1 MEKQLL
7 KNLCQITK
15 QTHATLLEV
24 FHDSKIQY
32 SSKSIFYE
40 TEKTFAGS
48 RLAAL
53 DHNNNINE

>member
-1 MEKQLL
+1 MSD
-7 KNLCQITK
+7 N

-40 TEKTFAGS
+40 TEKTFAGT